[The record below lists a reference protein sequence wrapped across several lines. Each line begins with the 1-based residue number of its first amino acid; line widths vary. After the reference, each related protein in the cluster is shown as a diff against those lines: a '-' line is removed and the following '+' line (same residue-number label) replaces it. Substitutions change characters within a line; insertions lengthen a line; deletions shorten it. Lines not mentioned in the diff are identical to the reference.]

1 MSEKYLYYLV
11 YKLKTSSTLCISDE
25 STNVDDL
32 YRKIYNFISDKEN
45 YNIIRKR
52 YTIEQID
59 NILNTKFK
67 GFKIF
72 NLDGKCELMYTTKN
86 KINYTLT

>member
-11 YKLKTSSTLCISDE
+11 YKLKTSSTLWISGE

-45 YNIIRKR
+45 YYIIRKK
-52 YTIEQID
+52 YTNEQID
-59 NILNTKFK
+59 NIFNTKFK

-72 NLDGKCELMYTTKN
+72 NLDEKCEIIYKTKN
-86 KINYTLT
+86 KINHF